1 MACWPCVLDRVSVP
15 ADLDP
20 EHIHVGPGVNVV
32 AFVYVYLCY
41 VLSVIGCGV
50 RLSRQL

>member
-1 MACWPCVLDRVSVP
+1 MAGWPGVLDRISVP

-32 AFVYVYLCY
+32 AFVYVYLFY
-41 VLSVIGCGV
+41 VVSVIGCGV
-50 RLSRQL
+50 RLFRQL